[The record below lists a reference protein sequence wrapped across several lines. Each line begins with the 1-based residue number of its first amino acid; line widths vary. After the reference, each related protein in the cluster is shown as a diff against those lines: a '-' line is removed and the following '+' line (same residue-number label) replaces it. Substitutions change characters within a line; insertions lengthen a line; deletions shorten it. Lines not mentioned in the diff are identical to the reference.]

1 MIKSILCLTDFSPVA
16 HNGLEYAAN
25 LAKLLS
31 AKITLMHVRPTIW
44 PEAVQLVQEWEQ
56 SNAEITDL
64 LQRSSEL
71 VKENYQVPCAVQ
83 LVSTIDTLEQAV
95 AASSQNF
102 DLVVMGTSGA
112 DDYYQLIFGSNSY
125 RVLEGVRCPVLVVP
139 LGYQFKKPI
148 QIVYAYDPHT
158 NPIFWVDTLVDFANS
173 LEVSVSVYYVMEDER
188 SPETERLLDV
198 VRHAILARLHK
209 KVKWQFEADFSNDAA
224 WSIEQYVNR
233 KQPDIVALSYHHRSV
248 AESVFE
254 KNTIKQAIM
263 TFNCPMLV
271 FWH

>member
-25 LAKLLS
+25 LARLLA

-44 PEAVQLVQEWEQ
+44 PEAAQLAREREQ

-64 LQRSSEL
+64 LKRSSEL
-71 VKENYQVPCAVQ
+71 VKENYQVPCTVQ
-83 LVSTIDTLEQAV
+83 LVSTLETLEQAV
-95 AASSQNF
+95 ASVSQNF

-112 DDYYQLIFGSNSY
+112 DDYYQFIFGSNSY

-139 LGYQFKKPI
+139 LSYHFKKPI
-148 QIVYAYDPHT
+148 QVVYAYDPHT
-158 NPIFWVDTLVDFANS
+158 NPIFWVDTLIDFANS
-173 LEVSVSVYYVMEDER
+173 LEVSVSVYYVMKGER
-188 SPETERLLDV
+188 SAETERLLDV
-198 VRHAILARLHK
+198 VKHAILARSHK
-209 KVKWQFEADFSNDAA
+209 KVKWQFDADFSNDVA
-224 WSIEQYVNR
+224 WSIEKYVSK
-233 KQPDIVALSYHHRSV
+233 KQPDIVALSYHHRSI

-254 KNTIKQAIM
+254 KDTIKQAIM
-263 TFNCPMLV
+263 TFSCPVLV